1 MKCPHCGTAVGNNL
15 KGAKKGLNGVQGTS
29 KIVVVY
35 CFEDDCG
42 KVLGVLP
49 AS

>member
-15 KGAKKGLNGVQGTS
+15 KGARKGLNGMSVPAH
-29 KIVVVY
+29 IIVVY
-35 CFEDDCG
+35 CFNDSCG

>member
-15 KGAKKGLNGVQGTS
+15 KGAKKGLNGVSGTPRV
-29 KIVVVY
+29 VVVY
-35 CFEDDCG
+35 CFNDDCG
-42 KVLGVLP
+42 AVLGVLP